1 MTPSQYNDRPWTKK
15 DLGRFPDPLVP
26 GNDIHGSW
34 GTWLKKT
41 KIVQINCQ
49 RDHEMMENLAVER
62 FLDEGIVCSHPGP
75 YWAGFLWPISSIWA
89 FFLPSWAKLIAQLKW
104 FIKFMDNSYCN
115 HLDISMHLKVNGL
128 VLYFYLKMRKY
139 DQKLR
144 GKFPLIPHDRRHV
157 YSAKRK
163 LEGEGWEGKASKEDQ
178 LVWSLLTP
186 YLSY

>member
-1 MTPSQYNDRPWTKK
+1 MDQERPRQVPRPTCSWKWHSWQLGNLTKK
-15 DLGRFPDPLVP
+15 DQDSTDQLSK
-26 GNDIHGSW
+26 GSW
-34 GTWLKKT
+34 DDGKLGCGTNSWRGHR
-41 KIVQINCQ
+41 VQPPWPLLSWFPLA
-49 RDHEMMENLAVER
+49 HFVLVNLN
-62 FLDEGIVCSHPGP
+62 I
-75 YWAGFLWPISSIWA
+75 
-89 FFLPSWAKLIAQLKW
+89 FLPSWAKLIAQLKW

-115 HLDISMHLKVNGL
+115 YLDISMNLKVNGL
-128 VLYFYLKMRKY
+128 VLCFYLKMRKY